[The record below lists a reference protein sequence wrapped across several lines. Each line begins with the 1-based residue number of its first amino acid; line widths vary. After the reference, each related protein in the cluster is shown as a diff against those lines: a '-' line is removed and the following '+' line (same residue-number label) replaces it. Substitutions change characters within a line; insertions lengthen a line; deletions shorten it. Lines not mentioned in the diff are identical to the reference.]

1 MSQAEAHHAPSP
13 FQAAAALGALGIVY
27 GDIGTSP
34 LYALKQ
40 AVIAASAGAAAPDAA
55 AVIGAV
61 SVILWSLI
69 VVVSIKYAILIMRA
83 DNRGEGGIVA
93 MLALLRARDAK
104 PGTARAVLLIF
115 GLIGAALLY
124 GDGAITPA
132 ISVLSAVEGLKV
144 DAPSLTP
151 LVLPITIVVLVALFM
166 VQHRGTGFI
175 GRVFGPIMLLW
186 FAVLGILGL
195 YGIARS
201 PAILEAVNPWA
212 ALGFMI
218 HAGPGVSFAI
228 LGAAFLAVT
237 GGEAMYA
244 DMGHFG
250 ASSIRV
256 SWFALVLP
264 CLVLNYFGQG
274 GLLLENPGAID
285 NPFYQLAPGWA
296 HYPLVVFSTAA
307 TVIASQAIISGA
319 FSLTQQAIQL
329 GFLPKMRIVHT
340 AAEEI
345 GQIYL
350 PLVNWL
356 LAAATLGA
364 VVAFGSSD
372 ALAGA
377 YGIAVSALMGITT
390 VLAALVA
397 IQWGF
402 PPAAVLA
409 VNGLFFIVDL
419 VFFTANSVK
428 LFQGGWFPLLLA
440 LIVAFLML
448 TWRRGGTIL
457 EAKRAEMREPESKL
471 LAACGGDAYGGKLL
485 RLPTTAAY
493 LSAGSVGLPLPLSHF
508 VRTNRAVQQRVLIV
522 SAVTSDRP
530 RVPLEKRVEVIPV
543 GHGIDRLI
551 LTYGFDEAPSVPA
564 GVALALEQ
572 KLLGDVDPD
581 TVTYIIGRET
591 VIPTRRDV
599 GLMHWRKVLFAFLA
613 RNSER
618 TAVYFG
624 VPTAHAVEL
633 GLEIEL

>member
-1 MSQAEAHHAPSP
+1 MSDDTAIHAPNRLN
-13 FQAAAALGALGIVY
+13 AAAALGALGIVY

-34 LYALKQ
+34 LYALKE
-40 AVIAASAGAAAPDAA
+40 AVKAAMAGAAQPEAA

-69 VVVSIKYAILIMRA
+69 LVVSIKYAILIMRA

-93 MLALLRARDAK
+93 LLALLHARDAK
-104 PGTARAVLLIF
+104 PGTWRVGLLIF
-115 GLIGAALLY
+115 GLVGAALLY

-144 DAPSLTP
+144 DAPALSAF
-151 LVLPITIVVLVALFM
+151 VLPITVAVLIVLFLA
-166 VQHRGTGFI
+166 QRFGTGSI
-175 GRVFGPIMLLW
+175 GRIFGPVMLGW
-186 FAVLGILGL
+186 FALLAVLGVDGILKD
-195 YGIARS
+195 
-201 PAILEAVNPWA
+201 PAILAAVNPWA
-212 ALGFMI
+212 AAGFMI
-218 HAGPGVSFAI
+218 HAGPAVSFAI

-250 ASSIRV
+250 ASSIRA
-256 SWFALVLP
+256 SWFAVVLP

-274 GLLLENPGAID
+274 GLLLAEPASID
-285 NPFYQLAPGWA
+285 NPFYQLAPDWM

-319 FSLTQQAIQL
+319 FSLTQQSIQL
-329 GFLPKMRIVHT
+329 GFLPKMHLVHT
-340 AAEEI
+340 ASEEI

-350 PLVNWL
+350 PVVNWL

-364 VVAFGSSD
+364 VLAFGSSD

-377 YGIAVSALMGITT
+377 YGIAVSALMAITT

-402 PPAAVLA
+402 PPAAVIA
-409 VNGLFFIVDL
+409 VNGLFFLIDL
-419 VFFTANSVK
+419 VFFSANAVK
-428 LFQGGWFPLLLA
+428 LLEGGWFPLLLA

-448 TWRRGGTIL
+448 TWRRGTHLL
-457 EAKRAEMREPESKL
+457 EQQRVDMREPESKL
-471 LAACGGDAYGGKLL
+471 VEACGINASGVRLL
-485 RLPTTAAY
+485 RLPTSAAY
-493 LSAGSVGLPLPLSHF
+493 LSAGTTGLPLPLSHF
-508 VRTNRAVQQRVLIV
+508 VRTNRAVQKRVLLI
-522 SAVTSDRP
+522 SAVTTDRP
-530 RVPLEKRVEVIPV
+530 RVPLDKRAQVVSL
-543 GHGIDRLI
+543 GQGIDRLI
-551 LTYGFDEAPSVPA
+551 LTYGFDEAPSVPD
-564 GVALALEQ
+564 GVAFALERG
-572 KLLGDVDPD
+572 LLEDVDPANI
-581 TVTYIIGRET
+581 TYIVGRET
-591 VIPTRRDV
+591 VIASRRRD
-599 GLMHWRKVLFAFLA
+599 GFARWRKKLFAFMA

-624 VPTAHAVEL
+624 VPTAQAVEL

>member
-1 MSQAEAHHAPSP
+1 MSDADIHQAPPRFS
-13 FQAAAALGALGIVY
+13 AAASIGALGIVY

-34 LYALKQ
+34 LYALKE
-40 AVIAASAGAAAPDAA
+40 AVKAASEGASPDSA

-69 VVVSIKYAILIMRA
+69 VVVSLKYAVLILRA

-93 MLALLRARDAK
+93 MLALLRAREAQ
-104 PGTARAVLLIF
+104 PGTARGVLLVF

-144 DAPSLTP
+144 DAPSLSRF
-151 LVLPITIVVLVALFM
+151 VLPITVVVLVALFL
-166 VQHRGTGFI
+166 VQHRGTAFI
-175 GRVFGPIMLLW
+175 GRVFGPIMVCW
-186 FAVLGILGL
+186 FLALGILGL
-195 YGIARS
+195 LGIIRS
-201 PAILEAVNPWA
+201 PAILQAVNPWA

-218 HAGPGVSFAI
+218 HAGPGVSFAM

-250 ASSIRV
+250 RSSIRQ
-256 SWFALVLP
+256 SWFAIVLP

-274 GLLLENPGAID
+274 GLLLAEPTAIE
-285 NPFYQLAPGWA
+285 NPFYQLSPDWL
-296 HYPLVVFSTAA
+296 HYPLVIFATAA

-329 GFLPKMRIVHT
+329 GFLPKMHVDHT
-340 AAEEI
+340 APNEI

-364 VVAFGSSD
+364 VVGFGSSD

-377 YGIAVSALMGITT
+377 YGIAVSALMAITT

-397 IQWGF
+397 VQWGF
-402 PPAAVLA
+402 PLVAVVAL
-409 VNGLFFIVDL
+409 NGVFFVVDL
-419 VFFTANSVK
+419 VFFAANSVK
-428 LFQGGWFPLLLA
+428 LLEGGWFPLTLA

-448 TWRRGGTIL
+448 TWRRGTMIL
-457 EAKRAEMREPESKL
+457 ESKRTEMREPEAQL
-471 LAACGGDAYGGKLL
+471 LAACAAKLL

-493 LSAGSVGLPLPLSHF
+493 LSAGVSGLPLPLSHF
-508 VRTNRAVQQRVLIV
+508 VRTNKALQERVLIV
-522 SAVTSDRP
+522 SAMTSERP
-530 RVPLEKRVEVIPV
+530 RVSDEKRAKVVPV
-543 GHGIDRLI
+543 GSGIDRLI
-551 LTYGFDEAPSVPA
+551 LTYGFDEAPSVP
-564 GVALALEQ
+564 GGLALALER
-572 KLLGDVDPD
+572 KLISDIDPEAI
-581 TVTYIIGRET
+581 TYIIGRET
-591 VIPTRRDV
+591 VIPTTRIV
-599 GLMHWRKVLFAFLA
+599 GLMHWRKALFAFLA

-624 VPTAHAVEL
+624 VPTAQAVEL